1 MDSKDLEYIYD
12 NITYG
17 QMNIYNDIKTINT
30 MEQYITKAENLGFNY
45 SIKNLKKGF
54 KQLDMLRKD
63 DTLIGSLRSPVY
75 PSNSAKGRKVSI
87 STIETE
93 KILTL
98 ADIRT
103 TISKV
108 YKDNEMKKDKIDSF
122 KNFDDTVVIKPN
134 NMSLGRG
141 VYVNI
146 SADEFEKFW
155 NLTRNT
161 MIKHGR
167 KQSQSILVQNY
178 LKGFEA
184 RATIIEGKFN
194 SIVARVPAYVRGD
207 GENTISD
214 LINLKNTER
223 KKCAHLSRK
232 LIKSSATPAMESFLE
247 YSGYTLDSVPDNNE
261 YVLLLSVSNTSLG
274 GEMVDITNFVSS
286 EIKEIAVD
294 ALAALPDM
302 PSGGV
307 DIMMENF
314 EDKNP
319 AVIEI
324 NAFPMLQSTIYPT
337 YGPSTDPQAYF
348 LNSYYARD
356 QFLNDVQDKY
366 KIENENEY
374 IRNYLLFQEKQKY
387 FRSLIDTNAVLNK

>member
-1 MDSKDLEYIYD
+1 MDSKDLEYIYN

-17 QMNIYNDIKTINT
+17 QMNIYDDITTINT
-30 MEQYITKAENLGFNY
+30 MEQYITKAENLGFNH
-45 SIKNLKKGF
+45 SVKNLKKGF

-87 STIETE
+87 SKIETE

-108 YKDNEMKKDKIDSF
+108 YKGNEMKKAKIDSF

-178 LKGFEA
+178 L
-184 RATIIEGKFN
+184 RA
-194 SIVARVPAYVRGD
+194 
-207 GENTISD
+207 
-214 LINLKNTER
+214 LKQGQ
-223 KKCAHLSRK
+223 L
-232 LIKSSATPAMESFLE
+232 
-247 YSGYTLDSVPDNNE
+247 
-261 YVLLLSVSNTSLG
+261 
-274 GEMVDITNFVSS
+274 
-286 EIKEIAVD
+286 
-294 ALAALPDM
+294 
-302 PSGGV
+302 
-307 DIMMENF
+307 
-314 EDKNP
+314 
-319 AVIEI
+319 
-324 NAFPMLQSTIYPT
+324 
-337 YGPSTDPQAYF
+337 
-348 LNSYYARD
+348 
-356 QFLNDVQDKY
+356 
-366 KIENENEY
+366 
-374 IRNYLLFQEKQKY
+374 
-387 FRSLIDTNAVLNK
+387 

>member
-1 MDSKDLEYIYD
+1 
-12 NITYG
+12 
-17 QMNIYNDIKTINT
+17 
-30 MEQYITKAENLGFNY
+30 
-45 SIKNLKKGF
+45 
-54 KQLDMLRKD
+54 
-63 DTLIGSLRSPVY
+63 
-75 PSNSAKGRKVSI
+75 KGRKVSI
-87 STIETE
+87 SKIETE

-108 YKDNEMKKDKIDSF
+108 YKGNEMKKAKIDSF

-194 SIVARVPAYVRGD
+194 SIVARVPAFVRGD

-223 KKCAHLSRK
+223 KKCAHLGKK
-232 LIKSSATPAMESFLE
+232 LIKSSATPAIASFVE
-247 YSGYTLDSVPDNNE
+247 YSGYTLESIPQNNE

-274 GEMVDITNFVSS
+274 GEMVDITEFVSP

-302 PSGGV
+302 ASGGV

-314 EDKNP
+314 NDKNP

-324 NAFPMLQSTIYPT
+324 NAFPLLQSTIYPT
-337 YGPSTDPQAYF
+337 YGPSTDPQKYF
-348 LNSYYARD
+348 LNSYFARE
-356 QFLNDVQDKY
+356 QFINNPQEKYNIDNNLSYIQEFLHYLN
-366 KIENENEY
+366 
-374 IRNYLLFQEKQKY
+374 KQKY
-387 FRSLIDTNAVLNK
+387 YRNLIYKNSIKN